1 MTSNLT
7 DILLVEDRRLHFRHL
22 LGSSFRRRTKQEIN
36 DELQDSA
43 NNAHKF
49 EFLNMAVKT
58 PLISLHEYL
67 SQQLATLDRTKD
79 VTINDKEQDTDTNN
93 DTNDIGIENKVGEQK
108 ECPLVSSSVDS
119 LNTVRKS
126 DTETLKIDM
135 GDNLEVV

>member
-1 MTSNLT
+1 
-7 DILLVEDRRLHFRHL
+7 LLVEDRRLHSRHL

-67 SQQLATLDRTKD
+67 SLQLAALDRTKD
-79 VTINDKEQDTDTNN
+79 VTIYAKEQDTDTYN
-93 DTNDIGIENKVGEQK
+93 DTNDIGIENNVGEQK

-119 LNTVRKS
+119 LNTVRTI
-126 DTETLKIDM
+126 DIETLKIDM
-135 GDNLEVV
+135 GNNFEV